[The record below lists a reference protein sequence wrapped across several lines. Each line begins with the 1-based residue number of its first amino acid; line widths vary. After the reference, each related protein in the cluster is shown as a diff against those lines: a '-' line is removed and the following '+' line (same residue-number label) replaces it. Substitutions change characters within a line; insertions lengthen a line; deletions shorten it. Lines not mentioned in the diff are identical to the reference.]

1 MARKA
6 KKSPGGGPGVS
17 TMGQVKT
24 TQTPVFGQRV
34 AGKRAAKSGRS
45 GRR

>member
-6 KKSPGGGPGVS
+6 KKSPGGGPGVA
-17 TMGQVKT
+17 TMGGVKT

-34 AGKRAAKSGRS
+34 AGKRAGKSGRS

>member
-1 MARKA
+1 
-6 KKSPGGGPGVS
+6 
-17 TMGQVKT
+17 MGSVKT
-24 TQTPVFGQRV
+24 TQAPVFGQRV